1 MEVEASNGSI
11 IAKAVLHILTVPHI
25 SATPSQLLQYMKI
38 ILPLIANNT
47 HNKSYLTLLRTF
59 IPYIANSRIPH
70 HLSYTSHKDNKEPI
84 INYYI
89 SVIQVLMVYF
99 SNDSITADIFGD
111 IAQGEGEPALV
122 GIAKLVCVMYDGL
135 HEIGYVGENFQKWLR
150 VLGVITL
157 KISQYINILQT
168 LSAKDLA
175 STSKQLVTSIER
187 SSKTVLSSVG
197 STLSVTL
204 K

>member
-25 SATPSQLLQYMKI
+25 SATPSQLLQYMEI

-47 HNKSYLTLLRTF
+47 HNNKSYLTLLRTF

-70 HLSYTSHKDNKEPI
+70 HLSYTSKDNKEPI

-122 GIAKLVCVMYDGL
+122 GIAKLVCIMYDGL

-175 STSKQLVTSIER
+175 STSKQLVASIER
-187 SSKTVLSSVG
+187 SSKSVLSSVG
-197 STLSVTL
+197 SSLSVTL